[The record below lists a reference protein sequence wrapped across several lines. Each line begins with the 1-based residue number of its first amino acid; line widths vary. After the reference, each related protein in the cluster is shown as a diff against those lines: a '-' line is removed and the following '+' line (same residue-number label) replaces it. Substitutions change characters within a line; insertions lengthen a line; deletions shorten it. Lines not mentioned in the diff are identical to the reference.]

1 MGSYDDGEG
10 NKKRNMRKRK
20 NVESVDE
27 TNQLQKKR
35 KKSQALVPQTVS
47 KTKRKT
53 KVKVEIKTQLKPPK
67 KRES

>member
-1 MGSYDDGEG
+1 
-10 NKKRNMRKRK
+10 MRKRK
-20 NVESVDE
+20 YVESVDE

-35 KKSQALVPQTVS
+35 KKSQALVPQTES